1 MSEKIDEISVIIYR
15 WENTLC
21 PDCGAPMKLYLGYVQ
36 KCSVKP
42 NEHLLCDGQFYLR
55 RIKEVIEK

>member
-1 MSEKIDEISVIIYR
+1 MSEEIDAISVIIHR

-21 PDCGAPMKLYLGYVQ
+21 PDCGAHMKLYLGYIQ